1 MENGW
6 KDDKECFDVNR
17 NRLKIIHTFW
27 QSGHF
32 RWNKGCGKIP
42 DHHSS
47 SWLSP
52 PEGIKSSL
60 IYVCVMNKK
69 YWLGA
74 MSISLFLNIE
84 SISQSLRW
92 KLATPIRKEINGLTG
107 KSISL
112 HSWSLS
118 LGLWVWTHYL
128 TVSSVHI
135 HSIAADGHTHSV
147 LTITQPS
154 KIAASIVFCST
165 TKLYRRKT
173 DRIMQLLHHP
183 RFTKTKTL
191 SYFWNRA
198 RQGLSHWIHTMG
210 ETTTSVRAWAECWLG
225 VCELRLLTLVTL
237 FGYFQKG
244 SSLTLSSFH
253 VDSSLSQVHKQPT
266 GPNEL
271 HRL

>member
-1 MENGW
+1 MSAGEAVMGNGW
-6 KDDKECFDVNR
+6 KDEKEFFDVNR
-17 NRLKIIHTFW
+17 NRLKIIHTSW

-52 PEGIKSSL
+52 PEGIKSSQ

-69 YWLGA
+69 ILTGCNEHLSFFEYWVHK
-74 MSISLFLNIE
+74 IHFK
-84 SISQSLRW
+84 SLRW

-128 TVSSVHI
+128 TVSSVQI

-154 KIAASIVFCST
+154 KIAALIVFCST

-183 RFTKTKTL
+183 RFTKNKDTFIFLKPSTTGPFTL
-191 SYFWNRA
+191 NSHSGGDDHKRPCMSRVLIGCLRAAVADSCHTFWIFSERLKFNSQLLPR
-198 RQGLSHWIHTMG
+198 
-210 ETTTSVRAWAECWLG
+210 
-225 VCELRLLTLVTL
+225 RLLVVPST
-237 FGYFQKG
+237 
-244 SSLTLSSFH
+244 
-253 VDSSLSQVHKQPT
+253 
-266 GPNEL
+266 
-271 HRL
+271 